1 MDAPPAQLRKRTLLI
16 AAITVGGIVIAVRSE
31 RSSSDLKGFHSVWAA
46 NWQQPSVN
54 NRPDREDPYAPSF
67 YVLFAPLGALPLWAA
82 ALVMYLINIGCAW
95 GILRLTIGLLNLPP
109 PDYAQ
114 LWIPVVGVAPFFL
127 GTLTLGQNTLILM
140 CLVLGAY
147 TFARQG
153 REFRSGCLI
162 GLATAI
168 KVYPILFL
176 VPFALRLRMKVCA
189 GFLATI
195 VLVAGVLGTLFFG
208 YETNVGWYKSWG
220 RFVTRADQD
229 RPEDPAFPRSM
240 RCTARYNNQAVHAV
254 LARVMMDVPA
264 KWYGE
269 RFQVNLLKCDA
280 ATWRQARTGATVFFA
295 GLGIAALCGLRWNR
309 RPKLPRLLHMTET
322 GVGIS
327 RDARELGMVC
337 SWFFLT
343 SPMVWTHYL
352 LWAFFPLAC
361 VVRQRPNRPRMAMFV
376 LGAWFAAECLIGSKF
391 SRAIGVNLWA
401 GLLLFGWFAVPT
413 LHAIAMRFVNFRR
426 SGDDGP
432 IPLYAGSR
440 DKTKRRAA

>member
-1 MDAPPAQLRKRTLLI
+1 MDASPVQLRQRIILI
-16 AAITVGGIVIAVRSE
+16 AAIVIGGIVITVRSE
-31 RSSSDLKGFHSVWAA
+31 RSSSDLRGFHAVWVA
-46 NWQQPSVN
+46 NWQQPSVE
-54 NRPDREDPYAPSF
+54 NRPDPEDPYAPSF
-67 YVLFAPLGALPLWAA
+67 YMLFAPLGALPLWGA
-82 ALVMYLINIGCAW
+82 ALVIYLINIGCAW

-127 GTLTLGQNTLILM
+127 GTLSLGQNTLILM

-147 TFARQG
+147 AFARQG
-153 REFRSGCLI
+153 REFRGGCLI

-168 KVYPILFL
+168 KVYPVLFL
-176 VPFALRLRMKVCA
+176 VPFALRLRWKVCA

-195 VLVAGVLGTLFFG
+195 VFVAGGLGTLFLD
-208 YETNVGWYKSWG
+208 YETNVGWYHSWG
-220 RFVTRADQD
+220 RFVSRADQD
-229 RPEDPAFPRSM
+229 RLEDPAYPRSM

-264 KWYGE
+264 KWYGD

-280 ATWRQARTGATVFFA
+280 ATWRRARTGATLFFA
-295 GLGIAALCGLRWNR
+295 GLGIAALCGLRLNR
-309 RPKLPRLLHMTET
+309 RRQLPRLLPVAET
-322 GVGIS
+322 GGGIS

-352 LWAFFPLAC
+352 VWAFFPLAC
-361 VVRQRPNRPRMAMFV
+361 VVRQRPHRPRMAMFV

-401 GLLLFGWFAVPT
+401 GLLLFGWFAVPA
-413 LHAIAMRFVNFRR
+413 LHALTMRFANYRR
-426 SGDDGP
+426 NLDDGP
-432 IPLYAGSR
+432 IPLSTRSG
-440 DKTKRRAA
+440 DKNKRRAA